1 MQVLNSK
8 VKDEQCQ
15 DLLSYVWKFA
25 LSLFFKMRATEKCLI
40 YKKITDQFRYIKIK
54 FIIGSESYENKTKE
68 MYHSLWLSIK

>member
-25 LSLFFKMRATEKCLI
+25 LSLFLKMRATEKCLI
-40 YKKITDQFRYIKIK
+40 WKKITDQFRYIKDK
-54 FIIGSESYENKTKE
+54 VHNWF
-68 MYHSLWLSIK
+68 